1 MKTHCRALPGGL
13 SIRPAMLLRQVP
25 VLEAKEALGRQ
36 DGMGRSQRRRENG
49 VCSEGGGVPE

>member
-36 DGMGRSQRRRENG
+36 DRKERSQRRREDG
-49 VCSEGGGVPE
+49 VCSGGVPE